1 MNLQTV
7 LFDIFSFLVVMSAL
21 SVILIRHPVKSVLSL
36 VACFVFS
43 AITWMVI
50 SVEYLALILII
61 VYVGAVMVLFLFV
74 VMMLDVD
81 LEAMKASFV
90 KYALFGTIAGLLV
103 VFSIIYMI
111 KAQHFEVTN
120 LNYAVAQESNV
131 KLIANELFTNH
142 LVSFEVAGILLLIAI
157 VAAICLAFRGPKN
170 RKVQDISL
178 QVQVTK
184 KDRLRII
191 ESDKWENV

>member
-1 MNLQTV
+1 MNLQNI
-7 LFDIFSFLVVMSAL
+7 LFDIFSFLAILSAL

-36 VACFVFS
+36 VACFVFM
-43 AITWMVI
+43 AVTWMLI
-50 SVEYLALILII
+50 SVEYLALILIV

-81 LEAMKASFV
+81 LEAIKASFV
-90 KYALFGTIAGLLV
+90 KYALLGTIAGLV
-103 VFSIIYMI
+103 VVSSLTYMI
-111 KAQHFEVTN
+111 KAQNFNTAGVN
-120 LNYAVAQESNV
+120 DLVNSGNNV
-131 KLIANELFTNH
+131 KLIGEELFTNN

-157 VAAICLAFRGPKN
+157 VAAISLAFRGPKN
-170 RKVQDISL
+170 RKVQDISK

-184 KDRLRII
+184 QDRLRII

>member
-1 MNLQTV
+1 MNLQTI
-7 LFDIFSFLVVMSAL
+7 LFDIFSFLVVLSAL

-43 AITWMVI
+43 AITWMLI

-90 KYALFGTIAGLLV
+90 KYAFLGLIVGLAV
-103 VFSIIYMI
+103 VISLIMII
-111 KAQHFEVTN
+111 KSQHFVSLDLPN
-120 LNYAVAQESNV
+120 SALLQDNI
-131 KLIANELFTNH
+131 KLLGEELFTYNII
-142 LVSFEVAGILLLIAI
+142 SFEVAGLLLLVAI
-157 VAAICLAFRGPKN
+157 VAAISLAYRGPKE
-170 RKVQDISL
+170 RKMQNISK
-178 QVQVTK
+178 QVKVTK
-184 KDRLRII
+184 EDRLEII
-191 ESDKWENV
+191 ESDNWNNI

>member
-1 MNLQTV
+1 
-7 LFDIFSFLVVMSAL
+7 
-21 SVILIRHPVKSVLSL
+21 
-36 VACFVFS
+36 
-43 AITWMVI
+43 MVI

-81 LEAMKASFV
+81 LEAMKASFM
-90 KYALFGTIAGLLV
+90 KYTLLGAFTGLLV
-103 VFSIIYMI
+103 MFSIIYMI
-111 KAQHFEVTN
+111 KTQYFEVAN
-120 LNYAVAQESNV
+120 VNNIVASESNL
-131 KLIANELFTNH
+131 KLIADELFTNH
-142 LVSFEVAGILLLIAI
+142 LVSFEVAGFLLLIAI

-170 RKVQDISL
+170 RKVQDISA
-178 QVQVTK
+178 QIQVTK